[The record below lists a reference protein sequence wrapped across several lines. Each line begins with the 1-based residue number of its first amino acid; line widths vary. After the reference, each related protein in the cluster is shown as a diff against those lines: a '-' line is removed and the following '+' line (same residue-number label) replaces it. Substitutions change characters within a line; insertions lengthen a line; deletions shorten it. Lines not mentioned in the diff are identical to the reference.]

1 MELYFGVIND
11 MSKEGMKEKKDL
23 KEMEQKSP
31 AICVVA
37 YDLQGSP
44 ITEETAQRVVAAVEE
59 ATEKEKLA
67 ILFTRT

>member
-1 MELYFGVIND
+1 
-11 MSKEGMKEKKDL
+11 MSRTKKGF
-23 KEMEQKSP
+23 EHKSR

-44 ITEETAQRVVAAVEE
+44 ISDETAERVLKAVEK

-67 ILFTRT
+67 ISYTRT